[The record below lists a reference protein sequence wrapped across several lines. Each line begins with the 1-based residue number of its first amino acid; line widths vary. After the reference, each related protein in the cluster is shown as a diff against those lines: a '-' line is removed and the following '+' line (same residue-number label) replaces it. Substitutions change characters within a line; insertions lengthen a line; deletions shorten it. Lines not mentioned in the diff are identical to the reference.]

1 MQVHFNTIPP
11 GVSILNPQFNTDTNW
26 SQFPPITAVSTGAV
40 TKCYA
45 FIIE

>member
-1 MQVHFNTIPP
+1 MQV
-11 GVSILNPQFNTDTNW
+11 QFNTFPYGNNIQFAQFQTDTDR
-26 SQFPPITAVSTGAV
+26 SQFPPITAVTTGSV